1 MDHVADINLPV
12 GSSAAPAADTDE
24 VDLTPVRTFWQLVR
38 QRFIQHRLAVIAL
51 IIMIVLVVLAIAVPI
66 IAGESWRKTNLKTIF
81 LPPSLGAPLGTD
93 GLGRNIFARL
103 MQALQT
109 SLLVGSM
116 AVAII
121 VFLGAAIGAVA
132 GYVGGFVDNA
142 LMRFVDIVL
151 SIPVFFL
158 IIMLVAFFGGGD
170 MRVIILAIGLTGWTL
185 AARLVRAE
193 FLHLRETDYV
203 QAARALG
210 ASDLRIVV
218 RHILPSAI
226 APLIVAATLG
236 IADSVVAEST
246 LSYLGFGINPPNASL
261 GNMLSDAQDYLFRVP
276 ILIVYPAFTLILLVL
291 AASFIGDG
299 LRDALDP
306 RQRIDK

>member
-1 MDHVADINLPV
+1 VDHIADIQMPV
-12 GSSAAPAADTDE
+12 AAGTAPVADTDE

-51 IIMIVLVVLAIAVPI
+51 IIMIVLVVLAITVPI
-66 IAGESWRKTNLKTIF
+66 IAGDAWKKTNLKTIF

-109 SLLVGSM
+109 SLLVGSL

-121 VFLGAAIGAVA
+121 VFLGAAIGAIA
-132 GYVGGFVDNA
+132 GYIGGFVDNA
-142 LMRFVDIVL
+142 LMRLVDIVL

-170 MRVIILAIGLTGWTL
+170 MKVIILAIGLTGWTL

-210 ASDLRIVV
+210 ASDLRIVI

-276 ILIVYPAFTLILLVL
+276 ILVVYPAFTLILLVL

-306 RQRIDK
+306 RQRIEK